1 MTRDQLIKD
10 SGFLIS
16 VFETMRDGI
25 NTVDKERMGISCS
38 STAQPRT

>member
-1 MTRDQLIKD
+1 MTLDQLMKD

-16 VFETMRDGI
+16 MFETMRDGLI
-25 NTVDKERMGISCS
+25 IVDKERMGISCS